1 MAAKPAHHIDG
12 AKILQAQVELLV
24 RSASGTHAYA
34 VIAVILV
41 AAVLWQVTAPQ
52 LIVGWGGYMLVLI
65 ALRYLQVRRFS
76 AREPEPDA
84 LKRFRNWFFAGVVG
98 SGIGWGVAG
107 GALFPPTDVLYQS
120 FLAFVLA
127 GTTAASV
134 TAYGALYT
142 AARAFVILALMPI
155 ACMYFVQGQHLPVAM
170 GVLIVAYMGYLLR
183 LSAVVRD
190 TQLSTFALRYMN
202 EDLISELKQA
212 KKEAETVNRQL
223 REQMAVRNQTESALL
238 EAKRKAEQGA
248 RAKSDFL
255 ATMSHEIRTP
265 MNGVLGMTELLMNTE
280 LTAKQFRFADTIRR
294 SGEALLA
301 TINDILDFSKIEAGK
316 LEIQHTVFDLRQ
328 LVDDTVAAFA
338 ERAHRRHLELAAI
351 IPPEQHAA
359 FRGDPQRIRQV
370 LTNLIGNA
378 LKFTENGEIAVKV
391 TTTEENNDHNRIRI
405 EVRDTGVGIKEEHQ
419 RHIFDSFQQAD
430 GSTTRKFGGT
440 GLGLTIC
447 NRLTRLMN
455 GEIGVDSE
463 SGEGSTFW
471 FTIELAKMPADSI
484 SGQINQPLDLAG
496 KRVLV
501 VDDNETN
508 QEILQHQLTAWN
520 MKYYGVQTPDRAMK
534 YLKRAASKGK
544 PFDLVILDRQM
555 PGMNGVQLAR
565 QIKCDDEIAKVRLIM
580 LSSVNQLE
588 QTGQWYTAGIEA
600 YINKP
605 VRQVELHDAICSTLG
620 DGDDSHAGT
629 HPLQPTPRATP
640 DVNLGAHVLIAED
653 NPVNQELAKSM
664 LENLGCSVV
673 VVESGREALEAIS
686 DSPLDRMQRRY
697 DVVLMD
703 CQMPEMDG
711 FESTRAIRKW
721 ERETEVD
728 PPVPIV
734 ALTANAMQ
742 GDRDK
747 CLEAGMSDYLSKP
760 FTQDQLRGVIKRWLT
775 LEVEIN
781 HAGTLSDTAQRS
793 VSTAGCAELDQ
804 KALDNI
810 RALDREGG
818 NKILIKIIRMYLANS
833 PKLLEKMQEAAATNN
848 GYLLRST
855 AHSLK
860 SASANLG
867 ATELAELCKKLEQLG
882 LDDAASEAVAT
893 VGIVEFE
900 FEAVCNALGLELE
913 RKAA

>member
-1 MAAKPAHHIDG
+1 MP
-12 AKILQAQVELLV
+12 
-24 RSASGTHAYA
+24 SNASETGSLP
-34 VIAVILV
+34 VSS
-41 AAVLWQVTAPQ
+41 AAV
-52 LIVGWGGYMLVLI
+52 
-65 ALRYLQVRRFS
+65 S
-76 AREPEPDA
+76 AGAWRA
-84 LKRFRNWFFAGVVG
+84 ARCFRPLTCSIKA
-98 SGIGWGVAG
+98 S
-107 GALFPPTDVLYQS
+107 
-120 FLAFVLA
+120 LAFVLA

-370 LTNLIGNA
+370 LTNLLGNA

-508 QEILQHQLTAWN
+508 PGDTAASVDRLEYEVLRGTN
-520 MKYYGVQTPDRAMK
+520 TRPGDEVSEESRQQREAIRSGDTRSSDAGNERRPTGAADQVRRRDRQGPLDHVELGESARADGAMVYRRYRSLYQQTRASG
-534 YLKRAASKGK
+534 RAATMQSAAHWATATI
-544 PFDLVILDRQM
+544 PMR
-555 PGMNGVQLAR
+555 AR
-565 QIKCDDEIAKVRLIM
+565 THCSPPR
-580 LSSVNQLE
+580 
-588 QTGQWYTAGIEA
+588 
-600 YINKP
+600 
-605 VRQVELHDAICSTLG
+605 ELH
-620 DGDDSHAGT
+620 
-629 HPLQPTPRATP
+629 P

-697 DVVLMD
+697 ERRV
-703 CQMPEMDG
+703 DG
-711 FESTRAIRKW
+711 LS
-721 ERETEVD
+721 
-728 PPVPIV
+728 
-734 ALTANAMQ
+734 NARD
-742 GDRDK
+742 GRLRIYARDK
-747 CLEAGMSDYLSKP
+747 EMGARNRGRPAGAD
-760 FTQDQLRGVIKRWLT
+760 
-775 LEVEIN
+775 
-781 HAGTLSDTAQRS
+781 RS
-793 VSTAGCAELDQ
+793 VDGQRHA
-804 KALDNI
+804 
-810 RALDREGG
+810 RRP
-818 NKILIKIIRMYLANS
+818 R
-833 PKLLEKMQEAAATNN
+833 
-848 GYLLRST
+848 
-855 AHSLK
+855 
-860 SASANLG
+860 
-867 ATELAELCKKLEQLG
+867 
-882 LDDAASEAVAT
+882 
-893 VGIVEFE
+893 
-900 FEAVCNALGLELE
+900 
-913 RKAA
+913 